1 MRLAGKTAFIT
12 GGNSG
17 IGFAIAKLFVTEGA
31 RVAITGRN
39 PDSLEKAAADL
50 GPSALSVQADVAD
63 VAAIERAVATAAER
77 FGKLDIIVP
86 NAGISGNTPVGATSV
101 EAFEQVIRTN
111 VTGVF
116 FTVQAAA
123 AHMNDGGAVVLI
135 GSVHAVLGSP
145 GAAAYAAS
153 KGAIRAMT
161 RVLAGELAPRR
172 IRVNTVTPGATRT
185 PIWNSRAPT
194 PDAFAALEA
203 RFARSIPLDRIAEPE
218 EVAQAVLYL
227 SSDAASGVTATEIV
241 VDGGM
246 TNAPFGAPLYRA
258 AWVLDR
264 SLIVMA
270 GLVPAIRASPA
281 RGGWPGQARP

>member
-1 MRLAGKTAFIT
+1 MRLTGKTAFIT

-17 IGFAIAKLFVTEGA
+17 IGFAIAKLFVAEGA

-39 PDSLEKAAADL
+39 PASLEKAAAEL
-50 GPSALSVQADVAD
+50 GQNALALQADVGD
-63 VAAIERAVATAAER
+63 VAAIERAVAEAAER

-86 NAGISGNTPVGATSV
+86 NAGISGNTPIGGTSL
-101 EAFEQVIRTN
+101 EAFENVIRTN

-123 AHMNDGGAVVLI
+123 AHMNEGGAVVLI

-153 KGAIRAMT
+153 KGAVRAMT

-185 PIWNSRAPT
+185 PIWDKRAPT
-194 PDAFAALEA
+194 PEAFAALEA
-203 RFARSIPLDRIAEPE
+203 RFARAIPLDRIAEPE
-218 EVAQAVLYL
+218 EVAEAVLYL
-227 SSDAASGVTATEIV
+227 SSDAASGVTAAEIA

-258 AWVLDR
+258 A
-264 SLIVMA
+264 
-270 GLVPAIRASPA
+270 
-281 RGGWPGQARP
+281 